1 MPTTKGYITHLL
13 VNKDKHK
20 NHTDNIFHFF
30 FIRHPPFLSI
40 DYRSLY
46 EIGHSLYETSI
57 KNDKGHTF
65 SVHPLSD
72 NLKQILFFVKAPRLR
87 SPASTREENRPSIME
102 IIILKKPDRNL
113 ALYRQYVLFRRK
125 HATNRAQLLKRSCRH
140 RITVRVL

>member
-20 NHTDNIFHFF
+20 NHTDNIFDFF

-72 NLKQILFFVKAPRLR
+72 NLKQILF
-87 SPASTREENRPSIME
+87 
-102 IIILKKPDRNL
+102 
-113 ALYRQYVLFRRK
+113 
-125 HATNRAQLLKRSCRH
+125 LLKRLVC
-140 RITVRVL
+140 VLPRQREKKTGPQLWKL